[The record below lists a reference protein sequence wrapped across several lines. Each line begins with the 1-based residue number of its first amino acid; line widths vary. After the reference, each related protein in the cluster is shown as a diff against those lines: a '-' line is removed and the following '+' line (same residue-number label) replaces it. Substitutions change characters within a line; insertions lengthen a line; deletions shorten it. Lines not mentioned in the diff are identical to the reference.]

1 MMVNQ
6 ALGIILG
13 IALMLLAIPYV
24 RHAKHPRAKL
34 VAAYMVFVILFSV
47 GSIVMYS
54 ILLLLLGHY
63 IGLDFLQNPLGVAI
77 FLALVFVP
85 AFLFARWQL
94 KKPPR
99 QVPLD

>member
-1 MMVNQ
+1 MMANQ
-6 ALGIILG
+6 FLGIILW

-24 RHAKHPRAKL
+24 RRARHPRAKL

-47 GSIVMYS
+47 GAVVMYS
-54 ILLLLLGHY
+54 LLILGLGWVNRLY
-63 IGLDFLQNPLGVAI
+63 VLDHSLGAAT

-85 AFLFARWQL
+85 AFLLARWQL

-99 QVPLD
+99 QPPVN

>member
-1 MMVNQ
+1 MASQ
-6 ALGIILG
+6 SLGLILG
-13 IALMLLAIPYV
+13 IVLMLLAIPYV

-34 VAAYMVFVILFSV
+34 VAAYMVFMILFAV

-54 ILLLLLGHY
+54 VLLVLLNRY
-63 IGLDFLQNPLGVAI
+63 IGLDFLQRPPGAAI

-85 AFLFARWQL
+85 AFLLARWQL

-99 QVPLD
+99 QVPID